1 MGQFNFTHSHP
12 HPHPYRVRLYVQ
24 SPPALAR
31 MGLRVL
37 VCLGLCLCLFLSF
50 SFPVLAANTID
61 PKLEEQVLQI
71 IREHPEVILDSVQEY
86 QQKQQQKIQQNRQA
100 FLQELQINPQGIVGD
115 SPITSSIES
124 KVLLVE
130 FSDFQC
136 PYCAQAHK
144 TLKKFMAKHQ
154 NEVTL
159 VYKHLPLSEIHPQAI
174 AAATAAWAAQQQGQ
188 FWPYE
193 DALFTN
199 QKLLGEGFY
208 LDTAK
213 KLSLDIDKFQKDRL
227 LAGSAIQKDIEL
239 ADNLGLTGTP
249 FFIMNSQ
256 TLSGAVKLS
265 DFEKVLQ
272 GTRG

>member
-1 MGQFNFTHSHP
+1 MEISIQSDLPTVKRLKRVIQFQLTRS
-12 HPHPYRVRLYVQ
+12 VI
-24 SPPALAR
+24 
-31 MGLRVL
+31 
-37 VCLGLCLCLFLSF
+37 CLGLCLCLFFTF
-50 SFPVLAANTID
+50 SLPVLAANKVD
-61 PKLEEQVLQI
+61 PKLQEQVLQI
-71 IREHPEVILDSVQEY
+71 IREHPEAILDSVQVY
-86 QQKQQQKIQQNRQA
+86 QQKQQQKVQQNRQA
-100 FLQELQINPQGIVGD
+100 FLQDLQINPQGIVGE
-115 SPITSSIES
+115 SPATGPIES

-136 PYCAQAHK
+136 PYCAEAHK

-159 VYKHLPLSEIHPQAI
+159 VYKNLPLTDIHPQAI

-188 FWPYE
+188 FWPYQ

-213 KLSLDIDKFQKDRL
+213 KLNLDVDKFQKDRL
-227 LAGSAIQKDIEL
+227 LANGTIQKDVEL
-239 ADNLGLTGTP
+239 AYNLGLNGTP
-249 FFIMNSQ
+249 FFVMNGE

-265 DFEKVLQ
+265 DFEKILQ
-272 GTRG
+272 GNR